1 MDVLPLFTSDNWQ
14 EQIGVH
20 KVGLMLTELGLI
32 FRTTSNSDV
41 GIDGQ
46 IEYVNNKGE
55 VTGKIAAVQ
64 IKSGDS
70 YLYESKSDSDNLT
83 FYPDEKHKYYWE
95 KFPIPV
101 ILFVHSPS
109 RDKVYFI
116 DARHYFRINGIGNIK
131 IPKENTLDITTK
143 NKVFETIGNFEEP
156 FLEIKDV
163 FEAMVQ
169 NHFTSAL
176 FNLSYLDLY
185 LLGLTNLCRQLY
197 FDISVAMDVVECRSQ
212 YVHTGEKER
221 EFLYKYVEFLISQ
234 NLAEIDLGDFLI
246 DWNKNGMVSRF
257 LVTLTRRGN
266 SLLKYINSIE
276 EGNPDIMP
284 DASLVQERSVQMT
297 FDYYSSMR
305 IEKAQKL
312 QELIREKKT

>member
-1 MDVLPLFTSDNWQ
+1 MEILPLFTSDNWQ

-46 IEYVNNKGE
+46 IEYVNNEGK

-70 YLYESKSDSDNLT
+70 YLYESKSDSENFT

-109 RDKVYFI
+109 RDKVYFV
-116 DARHYFRINGIGNIK
+116 DARHYFRINSIGNIK
-131 IPKENTLDITTK
+131 IPKENTLDKTTK
-143 NKVFETIGNFEEP
+143 NKVFETIGNFDEP

-163 FEAMVQ
+163 FDAMVQ
-169 NHFTSAL
+169 NHFTSPL

-197 FDISVAMDVVECRSQ
+197 FDISVAMDVAECRSQ
-212 YVHTGEKER
+212 YVQTGEDEQN
-221 EFLYKYVEFLISQ
+221 FLYKYVEFLISQ

-257 LVTLTRRGN
+257 LVALTHRGN
-266 SLLKYINSIE
+266 GLLRYIDDIE
-276 EGNPDIMP
+276 KNNPDIMP
-284 DASLVQERSVQMT
+284 ETYLAQERLIQMR
-297 FDYYSSMR
+297 FDFYSSMR

-312 QELIREKKT
+312 QKLIREKKI

>member
-1 MDVLPLFTSDNWQ
+1 METLPLFTSDNWQ

-70 YLYESKSDSDNLT
+70 YLYESKSDSENFT

-109 RDKVYFI
+109 RNKVYFV

-131 IPKENTLDITTK
+131 IPKENTLDKTTK
-143 NKVFETIGNFEEP
+143 NKVFETIGNFDEP

-163 FEAMVQ
+163 FDAIVQ
-169 NHFTSAL
+169 NHFTSPL
-176 FNLSYLDLY
+176 FNLSYLDL
-185 LLGLTNLCRQLY
+185 
-197 FDISVAMDVVECRSQ
+197 
-212 YVHTGEKER
+212 
-221 EFLYKYVEFLISQ
+221 

-257 LVTLTRRGN
+257 LVTLTRRRN
-266 SLLKYINSIE
+266 SLLRYIDDIE
-276 EGNPDIMP
+276 KNNPDIMP
-284 DASLVQERSVQMT
+284 ETYLVQERFIQMR
-297 FDYYSSMR
+297 FDFYSSMR

-312 QELIREKKT
+312 QELIREKKI